1 MPATAGGNGIQ
12 SSDSPLP
19 QMDRATGAR
28 SHRNPIVTTPSLRP
42 ATDGSPVDPVDAQGA
57 SSAGREA
64 SGSAPCPEP
73 EAIFIVGVPRSGTT
87 LMRRILDKHS
97 RIAIADENHYL
108 GHLLPRQGARH
119 DFRRVG
125 DLRDDDAVRRLAARI
140 YSEEFQRG
148 SRLRENC
155 QFWIWLARRVPREDL
170 ERRLLAGE
178 RSERGVFT
186 AVLRSYADRRRKV
199 IFGEKTPAHIR
210 WADTLLEWYPT
221 AKVVHMVRDPRAVY
235 RSELKRRNMRAVS
248 VPYRWLIRVPVLM
261 RGFILLEVAWAWA
274 DAVGRHRVL
283 ARRYPDNYRMVRFED
298 LVREPKFE
306 IERLCEF
313 LGITPEPAIFEQKV
327 VSKGDRLGEAGFDA
341 GAADR
346 WRMSVTAGEARW
358 LGWLLGRRL
367 EEMGYS
373 RP

>member
-1 MPATAGGNGIQ
+1 M
-12 SSDSPLP
+12 
-19 QMDRATGAR
+19 
-28 SHRNPIVTTPSLRP
+28 TPSPPPIPDAEP
-42 ATDGSPVDPVDAQGA
+42 AA
-57 SSAGREA
+57 
-64 SGSAPCPEP
+64 APHPEP

-87 LMRRILDKHS
+87 LMRMILDKHS

-125 DLRDDDAVRRLAARI
+125 DLQDDDAVRRLVARI
-140 YSEEFQRG
+140 YSDEFQRG
-148 SRLRENC
+148 SRLRENS
-155 QFWIWLARRVPREDL
+155 QFWRWLVRRVPREDL

-186 AVLRSYADRRRKV
+186 AVLRSYADRRRKA

-248 VPYRWLIRVPVLM
+248 FPYRWLVRVPVLM

-274 DAVGRHRVL
+274 DAVGRHRSL
-283 ARRYPDNYRMVRFED
+283 SRRYPDGYRMVRFED
-298 LVREPKFE
+298 LVREPQPE
-306 IERLCEF
+306 IERLE
-313 LGITPEPAIFEQKV
+313 GESP
-327 VSKGDRLGEAGFDA
+327 DR
-341 GAADR
+341 AA
-346 WRMSVTAGEARW
+346 A
-358 LGWLLGRRL
+358 
-367 EEMGYS
+367 
-373 RP
+373 